1 MKDTIIIPML
11 VIITALLSR
20 PVTVSAADSWQVKML
35 FDPTPTQLEM
45 EQTRSR
51 IMIYHGL
58 KDVEVTSAM
67 DDQFDRIEHM
77 MFTGTVATDSRGE
90 ALIDEE
96 TGEPVV
102 EDDGC

>member
-11 VIITALLSR
+11 VIITAFLSR
-20 PVTVSAADSWQVKML
+20 PVTVSAADSWQEKML
-35 FDPTPTQLEM
+35 YNPTPAQLEM

-58 KDVEVTSAM
+58 KDVQVTSAM

-77 MFTGTVATDSRGE
+77 MFTGTVVTDSRGDV
-90 ALIDEE
+90 LIDEE
-96 TGEPVV
+96 TGEPKA